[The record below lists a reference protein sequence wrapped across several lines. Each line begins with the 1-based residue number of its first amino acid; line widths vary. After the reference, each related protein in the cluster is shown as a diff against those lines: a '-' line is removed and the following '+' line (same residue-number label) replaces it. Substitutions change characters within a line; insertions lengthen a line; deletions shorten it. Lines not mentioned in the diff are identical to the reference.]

1 MPMRTKV
8 VAAAVV
14 ALVALSWAPG
24 SADTAPRKGTAL
36 LIPAA
41 DVKWSDVPDA
51 KGVQIAALDGDPA
64 KGPARFFL
72 KFAGG
77 FAAPAHHHT
86 ADHSVTVVA
95 GTLVLT
101 VDGKDQKLPAGSFFT
116 FSGQKTHATRCEP
129 GTECVLAMDA
139 RGAWDVVPEAGDAPA
154 KK

>member
-1 MPMRTKV
+1 MRTN
-8 VAAAVV
+8 VAVAAVV
-14 ALVALSWAPG
+14 ALQALSSTLGW
-24 SADTAPRKGTAL
+24 ADTAPRKGTAVL
-36 LIPAA
+36 VPAA
-41 DVKWSDVPDA
+41 DVKWSDVPEA

-64 KGPARFFL
+64 KGPAHFFL

-86 ADHSVTVVA
+86 ADHFVTVVA
-95 GTLVLT
+95 GTLVLN

-116 FSGQKTHATRCEP
+116 IAGQKPHTTRCEA

-139 RGAWDVVPEAGDAPA
+139 RGPWDVVPEGGDAPA